1 MRTDRD
7 LTAPQPPTWR
17 ELRTI
22 VEGAGLLDSQ
32 PRYYAWKIAS
42 TLAMIAGVLTL
53 VVLLGE
59 SWWQLGAAA
68 LLAVVATQTALLAH
82 DAGHRQIFRAPSTND
97 LLALL
102 ITSPFVGFSFSW
114 WMNQHNQHHGAPNH
128 EERDPNINVRFWAF
142 TEAQRRARTG
152 LNGWLVRYQAVLLI
166 PLNLLGA
173 FYKVIESANFLRQAR
188 LRHPSWE
195 RAMFLAHLAW
205 FAPLPFIVLSVP
217 QAIAFIAVYYAA
229 FGLYLG
235 AIISPNHKGM
245 RMVSED
251 DDLDFLHWQVLTARN
266 VRGGRLTDFLYGG
279 LNYQIE
285 HHLFPN
291 MPRNRLREATII
303 VSAYC
308 RDHGIPYHEASFI
321 GSFREILASM
331 HASGAATR
339 DLPVPT
345 TG

>member
-1 MRTDRD
+1 MRTVR
-7 LTAPQPPTWR
+7 TGAPRHPATWR
-17 ELRTI
+17 ELRTL
-22 VEGAGLLDSQ
+22 VADAGLLDSQ
-32 PRYYAWKIAS
+32 PRYYAWKIGS
-42 TLAMIAGVLTL
+42 TLAMIAGVLAAF
-53 VVLLGE
+53 VLLGE
-59 SWWQLGAAA
+59 TWWQLGTAAVLA
-68 LLAVVATQTALLAH
+68 LVATQTALLAH
-82 DAGHRQIFRAPSTND
+82 DAGHRQIFRAPPTND

-114 WMNQHNQHHGAPNH
+114 WMNQHNLHHGAPNH
-128 EERDPNINVRFWAF
+128 EVRDPNINVRFWAF

-152 LNGWLVRYQAVLLI
+152 FNGWLVSHQALLLI

-173 FYKVIESANFLRQAR
+173 FYKVFESANFLRGAS

-195 RAMFLAHLAW
+195 RVMFLAHLAW
-205 FAPLPFIVLSVP
+205 FAPLPFVILTTP

-266 VRGGRLTDFLYGG
+266 VRGGVLTDFLYGG

-291 MPRNRLREATII
+291 MPRNRLRAATTI

-308 RDHGIPYHEASFI
+308 RDHGIPYHETSFV

-331 HASGAATR
+331 RENAAA
-339 DLPVPT
+339 PSEAPIPT